1 VSYLHLRKEIPLNAN
16 VEVRIV
22 LINVV
27 LEVSVRKFVASLILT
42 VVLSVLLNGVVSKM
56 DHPVGQVLQSK
67 FSAACSQVAI
77 CIEIALNV
85 TVNRAHEGVQTNV
98 EFPLVY

>member
-1 VSYLHLRKEIPLNAN
+1 MVSVTSFYRGHSKGSYLHLRKKIPLNAN

-27 LEVSVRKFVASLILT
+27 LEISVRKFVASLILT
-42 VVLSVLLNGVVSKM
+42 VVLCVLLNGVVSKM
-56 DHPVGQVLQSK
+56 DHPVGQVLQSE
-67 FSAACSQVAI
+67 FSAASSQVAI

-85 TVNRAHEGVQTNV
+85 TVN
-98 EFPLVY
+98 

>member
-1 VSYLHLRKEIPLNAN
+1 MSYLHLRKKIPLNAN

-42 VVLSVLLNGVVSKM
+42 VVLSVLLNCVVGKM
-56 DHPVGQVLQSK
+56 DHPVGQVLQSE
-67 FSAACSQVAI
+67 FSATGSQVAI

-85 TVNRAHEGVQTNV
+85 TVN
-98 EFPLVY
+98 